1 MTDMMEWFVD
11 HRASMK
17 LQDTDYFNSYHYEAY
32 INPVNANFTQQD
44 VIVTGARVWWRVT
57 CKYYCTYVY
66 VRYWFRMNRYILL
79 SVENSQLLPKTS
91 YSDIYVILM
100 QDTSSDGIQT
110 ADCDYNW

>member
-44 VIVTGARVWWRVT
+44 VHVIVTGARV
-57 CKYYCTYVY
+57 
-66 VRYWFRMNRYILL
+66 
-79 SVENSQLLPKTS
+79 
-91 YSDIYVILM
+91 
-100 QDTSSDGIQT
+100 
-110 ADCDYNW
+110 